1 MYRKKCFGGLVP
13 LPLGLYDMTLGLKIK
28 NISKT
33 WNPDSVNPVVALKN
47 INLDVALGEFV
58 VLLGP
63 SGCGKSSLLYIL
75 AGLED
80 ASRGVAEFDGRQ
92 IVKPSPERGLIFQEA
107 SLYPWLTVKDN
118 ITFGLKISGLS
129 ASKKE
134 AAAEKL
140 LKLVGLKGTGDQR
153 PHQLSGGMRQRAAL
167 ARALAMEP
175 KVLLMDE
182 PFAALDIQTRS
193 RMQTHLL
200 DIWQASQASIL
211 LVTHS
216 IDEALAL
223 ADRVIVFTSRPG
235 KIKDEIIVNEARPRD
250 LRSPKMIK
258 LARRCEE
265 LLAEEVEKAFKEQ
278 ETA

>member
-1 MYRKKCFGGLVP
+1 
-13 LPLGLYDMTLGLKIK
+13 MTLGLSIK
-28 NISKT
+28 EVYKT
-33 WNPDSVNPVVALKN
+33 WNPNSTNPVSALHN
-47 INLDVALGEFV
+47 INLDVSLGEFV

-75 AGLED
+75 AGLEQTS
-80 ASRGVAEFDGRQ
+80 AGIAEFDGLP
-92 IVKPSPERGLIFQEA
+92 ISKPSPERGLIFQEA

-118 ITFGLKISGLS
+118 ITFGIKIKGLS
-129 ASKKE
+129 SSRRE
-134 AAAEKL
+134 IAAERL
-140 LKLVGLKGTGDQR
+140 LKLVGLMGAGDHR
-153 PHQLSGGMRQRAAL
+153 PNQLSGGMRQRAAL

-182 PFAALDIQTRS
+182 PFAALDIQTRA

-200 DIWQASQASIL
+200 DIWQASQASII

-223 ADRVIVFTSRPG
+223 ADRVVIFTSRPG
-235 KIKDEIIVNEARPRD
+235 RIKDEIIVEEPRTRD

-265 LLAEEVEKAFKEQ
+265 LLAEEVDKAFKEQ
-278 ETA
+278 EIT

>member
-1 MYRKKCFGGLVP
+1 
-13 LPLGLYDMTLGLKIK
+13 MTLGLSIK
-28 NISKT
+28 GVFKT
-33 WNPDSVNPVVALKN
+33 WNPNSTNPVSALQN
-47 INLDVALGEFV
+47 INLDVSLGEFV

-75 AGLED
+75 AGLEQ
-80 ASRGVAEFDGRQ
+80 ASAGTAEFDGLT
-92 IVKPSPERGLIFQEA
+92 ILKPSPERGLIFQEA

-118 ITFGLKISGLS
+118 ITFGLKIKGLS
-129 ASKKE
+129 SNKRE
-134 AAAEKL
+134 MAAERL
-140 LKLVGLKGTGDQR
+140 LKLVGLMGAGDHR
-153 PHQLSGGMRQRAAL
+153 PNQLSGGMRQRAAL

-182 PFAALDIQTRS
+182 PFAALDIQTRA

-200 DIWQASQASIL
+200 DIWQASQASII

-223 ADRVIVFTSRPG
+223 ADRVVIFTSRPG
-235 KIKDEIIVNEARPRD
+235 QIKDEIIVKEPRTRD
-250 LRSPKMIK
+250 LRSPKMIE

-265 LLAEEVEKAFKEQ
+265 LLAEEVDKAFKEQ
-278 ETA
+278 EIA

>member
-1 MYRKKCFGGLVP
+1 MDL
-13 LPLGLYDMTLGLKIK
+13 LQLGLYDMTLGLQIK

-33 WNPDSVNPVVALKN
+33 WNPDSFNPVVALKN
-47 INLDVALGEFV
+47 INLDVTLGEFV

-80 ASRGVAEFDGRQ
+80 ATKGVAEFDGHQ
-92 IVKPSPERGLIFQEA
+92 ILKPSPERGLIFQEA

-129 ASKKE
+129 ISKRE
-134 AAAEKL
+134 AAADRL

-223 ADRVIVFTSRPG
+223 ADRVIIFTSRPG
-235 KIKDEIIVNEARPRD
+235 KIKDEIKVNEPRPRD

>member
-1 MYRKKCFGGLVP
+1 
-13 LPLGLYDMTLGLKIK
+13 MTLGLSIK
-28 NISKT
+28 GVFKT
-33 WNPDSVNPVVALKN
+33 WNPNSTNPVSALQN
-47 INLDVALGEFV
+47 INLDVSLGEFV

-75 AGLED
+75 AGLEQ
-80 ASRGVAEFDGRQ
+80 ASAGIAEFDGLT
-92 IVKPSPERGLIFQEA
+92 ILKPSPERGLIFQEA

-118 ITFGLKISGLS
+118 ITFGLKIKGLS
-129 ASKKE
+129 SSKRE
-134 AAAEKL
+134 IAAERL
-140 LKLVGLKGTGDQR
+140 LKLVGLMGAGDHR
-153 PHQLSGGMRQRAAL
+153 PNQLSGGMRQRAAL

-182 PFAALDIQTRS
+182 PFAALDIQTRA

-200 DIWQASQASIL
+200 DIWQASQASII

-223 ADRVIVFTSRPG
+223 ADRVVIFTSRPG
-235 KIKDEIIVNEARPRD
+235 QIKDEIIVKEPRTRD
-250 LRSPKMIK
+250 LRSPKMIE

-265 LLAEEVEKAFKEQ
+265 LLAEEVDKAFKEQ
-278 ETA
+278 EIA

>member
-1 MYRKKCFGGLVP
+1 MKS
-13 LPLGLYDMTLGLKIK
+13 GLKIK
-28 NISKT
+28 KLSKI
-33 WNPDSVNPVVALKN
+33 WNPDSNNPVKALEN
-47 INLDVALGEFV
+47 INLEIDAGEFV

-75 AGLED
+75 AGLEE
-80 ASRGVAEFDGRQ
+80 ATGGMSEFDGLE
-92 IVKPSPERGLIFQEA
+92 IKAPAPERGFIFQEA

-118 ITFGLKISGLS
+118 VTFGLKIAGLS
-129 ASKKE
+129 QSQRE
-134 AAAEKL
+134 LAAERL
-140 LKLVGLKGTGDQR
+140 LKLVGLKGAGDHR

-182 PFAALDIQTRS
+182 PFAALDIQTRA

-200 DIWQASQASIL
+200 DVWKDSGASVV

-223 ADRVIVFTSRPG
+223 ADRVVVFTSRPG
-235 KIKDEIIVNEARPRD
+235 KIKAEISVSEARPRD
-250 LRSPKMIK
+250 LRSSRMLE
-258 LARRCEE
+258 LAKQCEE
-265 LLAEEVEKAFKEQ
+265 LLGEEVEKAFKEQ
-278 ETA
+278 ELA

>member
-1 MYRKKCFGGLVP
+1 
-13 LPLGLYDMTLGLKIK
+13 MTLGLSIK
-28 NISKT
+28 EVYKT
-33 WNPDSVNPVVALKN
+33 WNPNSANPVSALQN
-47 INLDVALGEFV
+47 INLDVSLGEFV

-75 AGLED
+75 AGLEQ
-80 ASRGVAEFDGRQ
+80 ASAGITEFDGFP
-92 IVKPSPERGLIFQEA
+92 ILKPSPERSLIFQEA

-118 ITFGLKISGLS
+118 ITFGLKIKGLS
-129 ASKKE
+129 SSKRE
-134 AAAEKL
+134 IAAERL
-140 LKLVGLKGTGDQR
+140 LKLVGLMGAGDHR
-153 PHQLSGGMRQRAAL
+153 PNQLSGGMRQRAAL

-182 PFAALDIQTRS
+182 PFAALDIQTRA

-200 DIWQASQASIL
+200 DIWQASQASII

-223 ADRVIVFTSRPG
+223 ADRVVIFTSRPG
-235 KIKDEIIVNEARPRD
+235 QIKDEIIVKEPRTRD
-250 LRSPKMIK
+250 LRSPKMIE

-265 LLAEEVEKAFKEQ
+265 LLAEEVDKAFKEQ
-278 ETA
+278 EIA